1 MNHRALDELPA
12 RERQVMDALYSLG
25 EGAVSDVRA
34 ALPAPPTYSAIRTM
48 LGRLEEKGFVSHRQ
62 MGRRYLYRPRL
73 SRNRAR
79 RGALDRLIRT
89 FFDGSPLETVAAIL
103 NRSTDELSAEEW
115 DRLEELVERAR
126 RGAG

>member
-1 MNHRALDELPA
+1 
-12 RERQVMDALYSLG
+12 MDALYSLG